1 LIGCLQSKRYFVRQV
16 LSLLFF
22 SLFLVVGEPLDESCR
37 IQGLLDTVSC
47 RGKGL
52 EKTLDENRLIAE
64 ALQRQLDTAVEMEP
78 NHPII
83 SLKNSENR
91 VPSQQSPRTP
101 NGPAYSPPL
110 SAMQTPKKV
119 YSFEALTPTQ
129 QHRTGSFDLNNN
141 NNHGCRISPAPRTP
155 EFDAD
160 GIRIGF
166 AAAPTMPRYH
176 ADRHSMDEQD
186 KMEFGC
192 GSSFMVAGGSELFGE
207 GFAVSH
213 DLSDDDYDNHHNHQQ
228 HHQHRDQHHH
238 HAASHARSNG
248 AGVPSLNPSLSASFD
263 VVDFRTGM
271 SCHRALNA
279 SKFGRSPKPAPRRQV
294 RTMGDHRGIAPIRS
308 TSSQQSRLQP
318 NNVPMFPT
326 YSTPNGEEVS
336 WYKE

>member
-1 LIGCLQSKRYFVRQV
+1 MASPLT
-16 LSLLFF
+16 LSLSLFV
-22 SLFLVVGEPLDESCR
+22 FLVVGEPLDEACR
-37 IQGLLDTVSC
+37 LQGLIDTVSC

-52 EKTLDENRLIAE
+52 EKTLDENRLISE
-64 ALQRQLDTAVEMEP
+64 ALQRQLDSAVEMEP

-91 VPSQQSPRTP
+91 APTVGATRSPRTP

-110 SAMQTPKKV
+110 SAMQTPKKT
-119 YSFEALTPTQ
+119 YSFEPLTPTQ
-129 QHRTGSFDLNNN
+129 HRAGSFDLNHH
-141 NNHGCRISPAPRTP
+141 HGSSCRISPAPRTP

-166 AAAPTMPRYH
+166 AAAPTMPRYT
-176 ADRHSMDEQD
+176 DRPSMDEQD

-192 GSSFMVAGGSELFGE
+192 GSSFMGAGGSELFGE
-207 GFAVSH
+207 GFAGSH
-213 DLSDDDYDNHHNHQQ
+213 DLSDDDYDNHHRD
-228 HHQHRDQHHH
+228 HHHHH
-238 HAASHARSNG
+238 HATSHARSG
-248 AGVPSLNPSLSASFD
+248 GGGGGGVPSLNPSLSASFD

-279 SKFGRSPKPAPRRQV
+279 SKVGRSPKPAPRRQV

-308 TSSQQSRLQP
+308 TFPSKQSRLQP
-318 NNVPMFPT
+318 NNFPLFPT